1 MASNGRIPCEQRA
14 LGCVDRR
21 VIAGFVAEP
30 AVEHDGPHHA
40 EPREDRERH
49 PPRHHCQH
57 AGDEQRRER
66 AAPAGAEPEN
76 ALSAYLFLRAKPRR
90 EGPREVREAPGL
102 AHPEEEPHG
111 DE

>member
-1 MASNGRIPCEQRA
+1 MAGNGRIPCEQRA
-14 LGCVDRR
+14 LGFVDRR
-21 VIAGFVAEP
+21 VIAWFVTEP
-30 AVEHDGPHHA
+30 AVENDGPHHS

-49 PPRHHCQH
+49 PPRHRRQH

-66 AAPAGAEPEN
+66 AAPSGAEPEN
-76 ALSAYLFLRAKPRR
+76 ALSAHPFLRAKPCR
-90 EGPREVREAPGL
+90 EGSREIREATGL